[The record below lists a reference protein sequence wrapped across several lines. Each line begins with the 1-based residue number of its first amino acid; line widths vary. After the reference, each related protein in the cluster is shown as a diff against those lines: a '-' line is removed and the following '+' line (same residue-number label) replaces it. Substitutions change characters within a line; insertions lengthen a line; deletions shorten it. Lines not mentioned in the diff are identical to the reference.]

1 MLSSRPVTLANG
13 TRLGPYEILGPL
25 GAGGMGEVYR
35 ARDPRLGREVAVK
48 VLPHAVAGDP
58 ERQQRFET
66 EARAAG
72 SLNHPN
78 IVTLHDVGL
87 SNGAPYLVTEILE
100 GESLRDMIERGP
112 VSTAR
117 ATALV
122 VEIAQGLS
130 AAHAKGI
137 IHRDLKPENLFV
149 LPDGRVKILD
159 FGIAK
164 LTRTETT
171 AQAETTPVFA
181 SLTVAGTIMGTVSYM
196 APEQLRDRPVDQ
208 RADLFALGAIFHEL
222 LTGKQ
227 PFEGETAADRVTAIL
242 SHDPPPVPAEAEREV
257 PGIGAVI
264 RRLLAK
270 RPEGRFDTAN
280 DLAFVL
286 DLLSRRLGAPASPAA
301 SIAATAAPRVDF
313 RQLTFRSGRVY
324 TSRFAP
330 DGQTVIY
337 QAAFGGEPSEVFLS
351 RVESPDARPLG
362 LPVADLQSVSSSAEI
377 AVTLRP
383 REVGGFV
390 RLGTLARVPMIGGRP
405 RELAEDVFLAAWSPD
420 GRSLAAVRVVGG
432 SFQLEAPLGT
442 VIYKPSGWLSH
453 LQYSPDGSQIAFL
466 EHPHTGSNAGMVR
479 VIRPGEEPRTLTPFL
494 DTLIRAVW
502 SPDGREI
509 WFTGFG
515 EGIGGITAVTP
526 EGRLRHVY
534 SAPGLPLIDDVAANG
549 DALVTMAQPR
559 MLLETSTRSAGVAGA
574 VDLSCLD
581 WSLLRDMT
589 PDGSTVL
596 LDETGAGAGPTPV
609 IFVRSTDGS
618 PPLRLADGACAA
630 ISSDGRHVLAA
641 PYDVDPDRPDL
652 VHRDAVLIVPVGPG
666 PTRRVSLGDLSV
678 NFADW
683 LPGERELV
691 LNGSMKGEG
700 RNLYVM
706 DIETAAIRRVH
717 ERRIIG
723 QGLVASPD
731 GTRVLARVESFCI
744 TVFFLD
750 GSEPRV
756 FEDLDQKWRPAGWA
770 ADSASFFAF
779 GTGSIPAP
787 IVRIDVE
794 TGRREPWTDIVPL
807 VRSGVDG
814 VNAVRLSEDGERYAY
829 SYVSMTSV
837 LCHVS
842 GLA

>member
-87 SNGAPYLVTEILE
+87 SNGVPYLVTEILE
-100 GESLRDMIERGP
+100 GESLRDLIERGP
-112 VSTAR
+112 VSTER

-122 VEIAQGLS
+122 VEIAQGLA

-164 LTRTETT
+164 LTRTEST

-264 RRLLAK
+264 QRLLAK

-280 DLAFVL
+280 DLAFTL
-286 DLLSRRLGAPASPAA
+286 DLLSRRVATPSKAAGSLESPAL
-301 SIAATAAPRVDF
+301 TPRVSF
-313 RQLTFRSGRVY
+313 RPLTFRDGEIFA
-324 TSRFAP
+324 SRFAP
-330 DGQTVIY
+330 DGQTVVY
-337 QAAFGGEPSEVFLS
+337 QAAFGGEPSEIYLT
-351 RVESPDARPLG
+351 RVETPDARPLG
-362 LPVADLQSVSSSAEI
+362 LPKADLQSVSGTAEI

-383 REVGGFV
+383 RDVGGFV

-405 RELAEDVFLAAWSPD
+405 RELAEDVFQAAWSPD
-420 GRSLAAVRVVGG
+420 GKSLAAVRMVGG

-442 VIYKPSGWLSH
+442 VIYKPSAWISDLC
-453 LQYSPDGSQIAFL
+453 YSQDGKQIAFL
-466 EHPHTGSNAGMVR
+466 DHPYSGSNGGMVR
-479 VIRPGEEPRTLTPFL
+479 VIRPGEEPRTLTSEL
-494 DTLIRAVW
+494 GTVMRVVW

-509 WFTGFG
+509 WFTGYG
-515 EGIGGITAVTP
+515 EGIGGITAVTLD
-526 EGRLRHVY
+526 GRIRHLY
-534 SAPGLPLIDDVAANG
+534 SASGLPLIDDVAQNG
-549 DALVTMAQPR
+549 DALITTAQPR
-559 MLLETSTRSAGVAGA
+559 MRMETSTRSEGEAGA
-574 VDLSCLD
+574 IDLSCLD
-581 WSLLRDMT
+581 WTLLRDIT
-589 PDGSTVL
+589 PDGSMAL
-596 LDETGAGAGPTPV
+596 FDETGAGAGEAPV

-618 PPLRLADGACAA
+618 PPIRLAEGVCATISPDGRSVLAA
-630 ISSDGRHVLAA
+630 ELKSDGRPSIIPIGA
-641 PYDVDPDRPDL
+641 
-652 VHRDAVLIVPVGPG
+652 GQ
-666 PTRRVSLGDLSV
+666 TRYVSTGDMTV
-678 NFADW
+678 NFGDW
-683 LPGERELV
+683 MPNGRELV
-691 LNGSMKGEG
+691 LNGAVPGEG
-700 RNLYVM
+700 RHIYLL
-706 DIETAAIRRVH
+706 DIETGAK
-717 ERRIIG
+717 RRIHDMRILG
-723 QGLVASPD
+723 QNLRVSPD
-731 GTRVLARVESFCI
+731 GTRVLARTEAI
-744 TVFFLD
+744 KTAIFFLD
-750 GSEPRV
+750 GSEPLV
-756 FEDLDQKWRPAGWA
+756 FEDLDQGWRTAGWA
-770 ADSASFFAF
+770 ADSASFFAYK
-779 GTGSIPAP
+779 TGSIPTP
-787 IVRIDVE
+787 VVRVHAE
-794 TGRREPWTDIVPL
+794 TGAREPWMEIVPR
-807 VRSGVDG
+807 VRSGVHG
-814 VNAVRLSEDGERYAY
+814 VNSVRLS
-829 SYVSMTSV
+829 
-837 LCHVS
+837 
-842 GLA
+842 